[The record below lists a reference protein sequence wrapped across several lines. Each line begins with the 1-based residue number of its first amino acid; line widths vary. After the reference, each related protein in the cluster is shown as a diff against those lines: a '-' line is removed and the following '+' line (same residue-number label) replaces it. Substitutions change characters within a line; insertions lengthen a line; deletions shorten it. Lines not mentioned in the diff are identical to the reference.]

1 MPSIENLTRFDWFII
16 CYGILLLV
24 LHFWF
29 LIARWQGKAVHAVQR
44 LDRNRRI
51 LLLATELLPVLG
63 LIGTVWA
70 LYNTL
75 RSFGG
80 VTGGNQLDLS
90 AFISSF
96 SPALTS
102 TLCALVLL
110 FVNLSFNACLAWLA
124 PVSAKPEE

>member
-1 MPSIENLTRFDWFII
+1 MFLIENLTWFDWVIV
-16 CYGILLLV
+16 CLGLSLLGSHVWL
-24 LHFWF
+24 LWK
-29 LIARWQGKAVHAVQR
+29 RWQGKVVWAVQR

-51 LLLATELLPVLG
+51 LLLLTELLPVLG
-63 LIGTVWA
+63 LTGTVWA

-102 TLCALVLL
+102 TLCALFFLL
-110 FVNLSFNACLAWLA
+110 LNLLLNACLAGLA
-124 PVSAKPEE
+124 PVSAEPEE